1 MTTLDRFAIAQQFH
15 RNVQVSRAQIF
26 GGNDPVP
33 LHLRED
39 AETMFAGYV
48 GPDYKPGG
56 VVLLAINPG
65 GGGDAYSYR
74 TPEDQRLYPLLRAF
88 KSATPENA
96 FPIFERIND
105 ELARVINSWNLRKIV
120 MPTIEAAG
128 VRFSEICYLNA
139 VPYRTREDRLPSV
152 AAKKSAWS
160 LVVAPTLRLI
170 QPKAVIALGMKAG
183 DALSRN
189 HSGAERAYVVPRSIG
204 DSRITPDAQV
214 VLNQIRQ
221 DFHTGVG
228 S

>member
-1 MTTLDRFAIAQQFH
+1 MRSALKKPGIITNVVSPKAMLDIWTLPAATRRDVAR
-15 RNVQVSRAQIF
+15 
-26 GGNDPVP
+26 
-33 LHLRED
+33 L
-39 AETMFAGYV
+39 
-48 GPDYKPGG
+48 PDHDEWLAKTIKPGG

-65 GGGDAYSYR
+65 GGGDAYSCR

-88 KSATPENA
+88 KSAAPEDA

-204 DSRITPDAQV
+204 DSRITPEAQT
-214 VLNQIRQ
+214 VLAQIRQ
-221 DFHTGVG
+221 EFDMETAR
-228 S
+228 